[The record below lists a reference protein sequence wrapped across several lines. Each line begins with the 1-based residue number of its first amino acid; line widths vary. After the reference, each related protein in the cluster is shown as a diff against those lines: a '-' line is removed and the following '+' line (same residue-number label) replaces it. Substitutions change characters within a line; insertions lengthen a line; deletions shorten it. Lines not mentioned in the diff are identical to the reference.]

1 MRLMAGTISRMQ
13 RVSTTVIALI
23 GPDASRR
30 ALEVGEAA
38 NVRAVVP
45 AGQEP
50 MERATEAW
58 AGAVATSRTYV
69 VHDADPL
76 LSVVTDWAALYD
88 GTGQRGELET
98 SIADAVARWR
108 SRAIELPDYYLVL
121 DAETLPATIRHWY
134 LGVLRDVAP
143 ARVVPV
149 AGTAAAVERTLTH
162 LPAGRWWPDMPEML
176 DGIDRVVPDAVSAT
190 PTTTEQ
196 ADPLIR

>member
-1 MRLMAGTISRMQ
+1 MAGTISRMQ
-13 RVSTTVIALI
+13 RVSATVIALI
-23 GPDASRR
+23 GFDASRH
-30 ALEVGEAA
+30 ALEVGEAT

-45 AGQEP
+45 TGQEP

-58 AGAVATSRTYV
+58 AGAVASSGTYV

-76 LSVVTDWAALYD
+76 RAVMTDWAALYD

-98 SIADAVARWR
+98 SIADTIARWR

-121 DAETLPATIRHWY
+121 DAEALPATIRHWY
-134 LGVLRDVAP
+134 LGVLRDAAP

-149 AGTAAAVERTLTH
+149 AATAAAVERTLTH
-162 LPAGRWWPDMPEML
+162 LPAGRWWPDLPDLLE
-176 DGIDRVVPDAVSAT
+176 GIDRVVPDAMPTT
-190 PTTTEQ
+190 PTPTEH